1 MEEMMNGNARF
12 NGGVNA
18 QEALMQQINQASF
31 AMDDIVLYLD
41 THPEDQEALKYYQYA
56 VGLRR
61 EAVNAWQNQY
71 GALMVDSVKNTD
83 RWTWTTEKWPW
94 EGEV

>member
-12 NGGVNA
+12 DGGVNA

-56 VGLRR
+56 AGLRR